1 MTHTASHIVIS
12 AMEYKVPMTPIKV
25 RDIIGAVIGGG
36 LVFFLL

>member
-1 MTHTASHIVIS
+1 MTHKSGHVIIS

-25 RDIIGAVIGGG
+25 RDLIGAAIGGG